1 MRSIAVLPGMSF
13 IIGDLKFSMFDSNVI
28 NGIKDLMIERE
39 ETISVAESVTS
50 GVLQAALGSAENA
63 SQFFQGGITVY
74 NLAQKFRH
82 LHVEPIH
89 AQNVNCVS
97 EKVSVE
103 MTLNCAALF
112 NSQWAIAITGYASPV
127 PEGDN
132 KLFAYFSV
140 SKNGKVLKQ
149 ERIESGSEPGFET
162 QIFYT
167 DTVLKSLV
175 ELLKNEKAPAGGAQR
190 A

>member
-1 MRSIAVLPGMSF
+1 
-13 IIGDLKFSMFDSNVI
+13 MFDAKVI
-28 NGIKDLMIERE
+28 NSIKDLMIQRE
-39 ETISVAESVTS
+39 ETIAVAESVTT
-50 GVLQAALGSAENA
+50 GLLQTALGSAENA

-82 LHVEPIH
+82 LSIEPIH

-97 EKVSVE
+97 DKVSVQ
-103 MTLNCAALF
+103 MSLNCETLF

-132 KLFAYFSV
+132 KLFAYFAV
-140 SKNGKVLKQ
+140 SRNGEVMEQ
-149 ERIESGSEPGFET
+149 ERIESDKEPGLDT

-167 DTVLKSLV
+167 NSVLQRVLDI
-175 ELLKNEKAPAGGAQR
+175 LKKEKAPAGGAGIH
-190 A
+190 